1 MSSLA
6 QLIVTTADEL
16 NDLAAI
22 ISSIE
27 KERLDGAAV
36 LRICA
41 LAHAKVQEILGEHS
55 HIVYDETE
63 DPEDAPLLN
72 LNVAGYVSAEEC

>member
-1 MSSLA
+1 MSSLQ

-41 LAHAKVQEILGEHS
+41 LAHAKVSEILGEHS

-63 DPEDAPLLN
+63 DPDDAPLLN
-72 LNVAGYVSAEEC
+72 LSVAGYVSAEES